1 MLDAKYNTECDV
13 TTACY
18 FHIVKMILLI
28 ISQCEIGGTVK
39 TSLLFNE
46 LNPVFHG
53 WKGNKQFLHSCADFK
68 K

>member
-1 MLDAKYNTECDV
+1 MFFQMLDAKCNTERDV

-18 FHIVKMILLI
+18 FHIVKNF
-28 ISQCEIGGTVK
+28 SVKIGGTVK

-46 LNPVFHG
+46 LNLVFHG
-53 WKGNKQFLHSCADFK
+53 WTGNKQFLHSCADFK